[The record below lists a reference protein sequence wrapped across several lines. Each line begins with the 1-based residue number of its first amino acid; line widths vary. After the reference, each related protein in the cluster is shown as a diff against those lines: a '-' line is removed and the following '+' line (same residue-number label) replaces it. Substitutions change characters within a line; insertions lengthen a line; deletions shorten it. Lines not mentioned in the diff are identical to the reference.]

1 MVTGNG
7 SVAGRT
13 RWAGDTPVV
22 QPVICA
28 RVFAQGRSYILAS
41 DMVIIRDRPR
51 LPVVN
56 SKYLFQR
63 LIDLYQADLLC
74 DVGSFD
80 GTHALM
86 FARPG
91 MKVVALEA
99 NPQAADAMANDRRL
113 TDAGIEVHHAAAWN
127 DDEQVPFN
135 IISVPDGEAHAWR
148 SEISSIRPR
157 AAQRFDHRPVTVQ
170 GTRLDSFVSN
180 LKFPTPTSIALW
192 IDVEGV
198 GFEALEGIHGIH
210 KDVCVVHVEVEA
222 TQFWKG
228 QYLWPDVAKLMRDLG
243 FRAVARSSP
252 ARQFDVVFVN
262 DSKWHRSRIV
272 IDYWVLLSCARR
284 RAGLIRGRIRRLL
297 GSVQQH

>member
-1 MVTGNG
+1 MATRNG
-7 SVAGRT
+7 GVPSRT
-13 RWAGDTPVV
+13 RWTGDAPVV
-22 QPVICA
+22 PPGICA
-28 RVFAQGRSYILAS
+28 RTFAQGRSYILAAE
-41 DMVIIRDRPR
+41 MVIIRDRLR

-56 SKYLFQR
+56 SIYLFRR

-99 NPQAADAMANDRRL
+99 NPQAVDAMANDRRL

-127 DDEQVPFN
+127 NDEQVPFN
-135 IISVPDGEAHAWR
+135 VINVPDGETHAWR
-148 SEISSIRPR
+148 SKISSIRPR

-180 LKFPTPTSIALW
+180 LIFPTPTSIALW

-222 TQFWKG
+222 TQFWKE
-228 QYLWPDVAKLMRDLG
+228 QYLWPDVVKLMRDLG
-243 FRAVARSSP
+243 FRPVARSSP
-252 ARQFDVVFVN
+252 ARQFDIVFVN

-272 IDYWVLLSCARR
+272 LNYWVLLSWARR
-284 RAGLIRGRIRRLL
+284 RAGLILGRIRRLVR
-297 GSVQQH
+297 SIQQH